1 MLIDLI
7 KVSFKRLLYFLTVLE
22 RFVVFVDG
30 FFNEV
35 GDDVD
40 LEVDL
45 IVLD

>member
-1 MLIDLI
+1 MLIVLI
-7 KVSFKRLLYFLTVLE
+7 KVSFKRLLYFLTVLK

-35 GDDVD
+35 GDDVG